1 MGVGQQNTNS
11 QQDNGNEDWD
21 ALKGDVGDIAGAA
34 VERSRYFIDSAREQA
49 TDYADRRK
57 DDVAASVA
65 DFANSLRES
74 TRSFDERPNIRA
86 VVDSAAEG
94 LEQLAESIRERTF
107 ADFFNEFEDVV
118 RRRPATVAAVSVAVG
133 FLAAR
138 FIKSTAED
146 LRYDDAGHA
155 AARGARAPVRQAQRP
170 RTTDRRLVGTAM
182 QGNNQ
187 TIQGLVGEALRESTD
202 LAQKELT
209 LFRTEISQN
218 IRTLFLGLAMV
229 VVAAIFAI
237 AALML
242 LTESLVEW
250 LATVVNSEALA
261 ALIVGGVMAL
271 IAIGLGLWGRSTM
284 TSSSLAP
291 ERTMRS
297 LKRDAEVLSERGA

>member
-1 MGVGQQNTNS
+1 
-11 QQDNGNEDWD
+11 
-21 ALKGDVGDIAGAA
+21 
-34 VERSRYFIDSAREQA
+34 
-49 TDYADRRK
+49 
-57 DDVAASVA
+57 
-65 DFANSLRES
+65 
-74 TRSFDERPNIRA
+74 
-86 VVDSAAEG
+86 
-94 LEQLAESIRERTF
+94 
-107 ADFFNEFEDVV
+107 
-118 RRRPATVAAVSVAVG
+118 
-133 FLAAR
+133 
-138 FIKSTAED
+138 
-146 LRYDDAGHA
+146 
-155 AARGARAPVRQAQRP
+155 
-170 RTTDRRLVGTAM
+170 M

-237 AALML
+237 AAVML